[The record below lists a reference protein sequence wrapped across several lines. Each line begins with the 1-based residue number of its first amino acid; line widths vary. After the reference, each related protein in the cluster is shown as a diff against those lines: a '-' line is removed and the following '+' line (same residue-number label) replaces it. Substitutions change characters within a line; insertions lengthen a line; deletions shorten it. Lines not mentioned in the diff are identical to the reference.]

1 MSRSLVIV
9 IALAIALAS
18 LGLLWQWLAMHD
30 AFTPERLLE
39 LVQYTLAWRDSPW
52 AVLVVMAIYAGAS
65 LLVFPMSILGMA
77 TGLVFGPLWGFIY
90 AMAGTL
96 AVSIITYWIGRR
108 LGRDALLSHGGR
120 RLNGLAKRLA
130 GRGFRTMAIINLL
143 PLAPF
148 PLTNMMAGAFHLRF
162 RDYLAGSL
170 VGIVPW
176 VLGLTLLSSQV
187 RELLT
192 AENRTELLVSLGGV
206 VLGALVLFGLTRYAT
221 RRQER
226 ARRRP

>member
-1 MSRSLVIV
+1 MSRSLGIV
-9 IALAIALAS
+9 IILAISLAS
-18 LGLLWQWLAMHD
+18 LGLLWQWLAMND
-30 AFTPERLLE
+30 ALTPGRLLH
-39 LVQYTLAWRDSPW
+39 YTLAWRDSPW
-52 AVLVVMAIYAGAS
+52 AIVVVMAIYASAS
-65 LLVFPMSILGMA
+65 LVVFPMSILGMA

-96 AVSIITYWIGRR
+96 FVSTITYWIGRR
-108 LGRDALLSHGGR
+108 LGREALLSHGGR

-130 GRGFRTMAIINLL
+130 GRGIRTMAVINLL

-148 PLTNMMAGAFHLRF
+148 TLTNMLAGAFHLRF

-176 VLGLTLLSSQV
+176 VMGLTLLSSQV

-192 AENRTELLVSLGGV
+192 AENRTELLVSLGGI
-206 VLGALVLFGLTRYAT
+206 VLGVLVLMGLKRYAT
-221 RRQER
+221 YRQR
-226 ARRRP
+226 QRSRQRP

>member
-9 IALAIALAS
+9 IILAVVLVS
-18 LGLLWQWLAMHD
+18 LGLLWQWLAMSD
-30 AFTPERLLE
+30 TLTPGRLLH
-39 LVQYTLAWRDSPW
+39 YTLAWRDSPW
-52 AVLVVMAIYAGAS
+52 AIVVVMAIYAGAS
-65 LLVFPMSILGMA
+65 LVVFPMSILGMA
-77 TGLVFGPLWGFIY
+77 TGLVFGPLWGFVY

-108 LGRDALLSHGGR
+108 LGREVLLSHGGR
-120 RLNGLAKRLA
+120 RLNGLARRLA

-176 VLGLTLLSSQV
+176 VMGLTLLSSQV

-192 AENRTELLVSLGGV
+192 AENHVELLVSLGGV
-206 VLGALVLFGLTRYAT
+206 VLGVLLLIGLRRFAS
-221 RRQER
+221 RRQ
-226 ARRRP
+226 RRSGDRS